1 MEIRTLHCGGV
12 RHLLRTSAV
21 KAGAAGVE
29 AGAAGVEAGPL
40 PAGTRQECF
49 DQQDKRDVNM
59 CVG

>member
-1 MEIRTLHCGGV
+1 M

-21 KAGAAGVE
+21 KAGAAGLE
-29 AGAAGVEAGPL
+29 AGVAGVEAGPP